1 MANKFSLQQLSRM
14 QLGVYLLTI
23 LLIIVFIGPYLY
35 ISQYIYLSQDDF
47 CRTNISWNSFLPR
60 LRFWY
65 LNENGR
71 YINAFLSLIPVYD
84 LKIYRSIPVLMI
96 ICLLISFRYFIKNLG
111 ALFEFKIPGYI
122 KFLITILITIQIFIK
137 LPFIFEFV
145 YWYAGITV
153 YFVSV
158 LLILLF
164 LNSLIVFDFTK
175 RRSLI
180 VISLLI
186 ILINGNNE
194 MALLLVN
201 FILGLILIYGLK
213 TKSRK
218 LKSIIIFNAVS
229 WISSLPLLLAT
240 SSDVR
245 RSYFPN
251 GGDFIFSMKSS
262 FLSAASFIVK
272 NVIGFP
278 DILLW
283 IALVVLLICTGKRA
297 KNEKIKSI
305 KISPLV
311 LAMFS
316 FFALMSQMF
325 VIYYAVG
332 ILEAYGGRIANFIHV
347 IFIVLVLINL
357 INLTAYLIG
366 KWPQIINKKKM
377 LPFAL
382 IFIGLYL
389 INNTFD
395 GRNYKQVIYDLSSGS
410 AENYKTE
417 IEKRLISINYTDELN
432 MEFSTI
438 PLPKTITNFDLR
450 TVSYWE
456 NDCFIDM
463 VNKKFNKNIKSIIRI
478 E

>member
-47 CRTNISWNSFLPR
+47 CRTIISWNSFLPR
-60 LRFWY
+60 LRLWF

-71 YINAFLSLIPVYD
+71 YINAFLSLMPVYD
-84 LKIYRSIPVLMI
+84 LKIYRSIPVLMVV
-96 ICLLISFRYFIKNLG
+96 CLIISFRYFIKNLG

-122 KFLITILITIQIFIK
+122 IFLITILITIQIFIK

-218 LKSIIIFNAVS
+218 LKSIVTFNAIS

-240 SSDVR
+240 GSEVR
-245 RSYFPN
+245 RSYYPN
-251 GGDFIFSMKSS
+251 GGDFVFSMKSS
-262 FLSAASFIVK
+262 FLSAASFMVK

-283 IALVVLLICTGKRA
+283 IGLVSLLFCTS
-297 KNEKIKSI
+297 IKSKSTKINPI
-305 KISPLV
+305 KISPLA
-311 LAMFS
+311 LAIFS

-332 ILEAYGGRIANFIHV
+332 MLKVYEGRIANFIHV
-347 IFIVLVLINL
+347 IFIILIAINL
-357 INLTAYLIG
+357 INLIPYFND
-366 KWPQIINKKKM
+366 KWPHIIQKKKM

-389 INNTFD
+389 LNNAFV
-395 GRNYKQVIYDLSSGS
+395 GKNYNQVINDLSSGN

-417 IEKRLISINYTDELN
+417 IEKRLKYINSTEEVDI
-432 MEFSTI
+432 EFNTI
-438 PLPKTITNFDLR
+438 TLPKTITNFDLR
-450 TVSYWE
+450 TESYWG
-456 NDCFIDM
+456 NDCYMNM
-463 VNKKFNKNIKSIIRI
+463 VNKEYSKNIKSIIRI